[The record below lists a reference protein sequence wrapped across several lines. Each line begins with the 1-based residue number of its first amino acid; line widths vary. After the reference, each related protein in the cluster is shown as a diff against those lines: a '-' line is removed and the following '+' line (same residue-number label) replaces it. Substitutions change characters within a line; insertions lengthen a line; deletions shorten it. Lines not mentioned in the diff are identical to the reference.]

1 MVSQEVVQSA
11 FWVVHE
17 LTRMHGLTRKQYIG
31 RVVHRPRAEFSYFLG
46 DIQKLGFPDN
56 SARGQLGPWTA
67 RPVAD
72 NSART

>member
-1 MVSQEVVQSA
+1 MTRSIHIANQIYVLIVNHVINYYIYIECSCC
-11 FWVVHE
+11 E
-17 LTRMHGLTRKQYIG
+17 LT
-31 RVVHRPRAEFSYFLG
+31 
-46 DIQKLGFPDN
+46 KLAPSRQLCYLLEQLFPDN